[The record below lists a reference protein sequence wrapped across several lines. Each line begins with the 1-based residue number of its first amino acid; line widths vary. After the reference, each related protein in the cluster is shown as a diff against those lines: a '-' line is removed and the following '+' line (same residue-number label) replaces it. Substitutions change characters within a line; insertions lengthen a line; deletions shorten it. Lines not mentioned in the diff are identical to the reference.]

1 MRIEMAKTL
10 ASLYN
15 AVVWPFSGKRA
26 EVWPTDIVSIG
37 GKKGEVL
44 TGTGDLVKEI
54 VRERAESAWRVSGYA
69 RITFTRRN

>member
-1 MRIEMAKTL
+1 MAKTL

-15 AVVWPFSGKRA
+15 AVVWPFSGRRA
-26 EVWPTDIVSIG
+26 EVWPVES
-37 GKKGEVL
+37 L